1 MSSDILNQTQ
11 TTLNQ
16 ASTVSHDDA
25 ACCDSKTHMEP
36 RNFAARLQEM
46 ANRNFDAIAADLD
59 DLSTDPDACERRARA
74 LATVTLALDEIAR
87 ARTPHQGL
95 QSDDHTPDCTGAS
108 ADTTT
113 SPEDWVVD
121 EDDPRACPRDLAA
134 FRATL
139 AARLDNFGEKRI
151 FPHNR
156 K

>member
-16 ASTVSHDDA
+16 AGTVSHDDA
-25 ACCDSKTHMEP
+25 TCCDSKTLMEP

-59 DLSTDPDACERRARA
+59 DLSNDPDACERRARA

-87 ARTPHQGL
+87 VRTPHQAM
-95 QSDDHTPDCTGAS
+95 QTDDHMAECQAQSGEVTPP
-108 ADTTT
+108 
-113 SPEDWVVD
+113 PEECVVD

-139 AARLDNFGEKRI
+139 AARLDNFGEKKNI
-151 FPHNR
+151 ST
-156 K
+156 